1 MITEPPSRAPEPAGA
16 VPDPL
21 SHLPSIVALAP
32 LVLFACDASGVCTF
46 AGGRA
51 LERLGLDPEMLVGQ
65 NLLELFNDNAR
76 RTASLDDGLPALW
89 SPAQAVSGH
98 VDFGGRTIRFSR
110 VPVHDERGDVT
121 GVVGVAIDATD
132 RIRALGS
139 PDDVDDRFRTVF
151 NGAPMGMAIVD
162 ASGRCVQVNR
172 ALADMLRCSC
182 CDLLGESL
190 ASYGCDVVAESG
202 MRWPPV
208 PGERTE
214 VRLRRSDGSMVH
226 ALVDATVLHRDADG
240 AVTHHLLHLQ
250 DFTARREMDAAMHR
264 SEAWLRTLL
273 AHAVAS
279 ERARAEA
286 ETRLLAVVNTAPV
299 AIFVFD
305 VRGVV
310 TMAAG
315 RCLPYLGMGGDE
327 LVGVSVFTAELS
339 RLDLT
344 DRVRVALEGQEVRAM
359 VIREGHAFD
368 VWFGPIHDGDMIVG
382 GFGIANDITDLYR
395 ADQERRRLLSQLVT
409 AQEAERTRIAYDVHD
424 DSLQAMTAIGIRLEQ
439 LKRRLTVPRDLDL
452 VSCIDA
458 TLADAVRRLRA
469 LLLELGPPKLDGAG
483 LCSAIADHA
492 RRVLES
498 TATVVHVEGG
508 LSEEPDPE
516 CSIVVYRIAQE
527 ALANVRKHARAR
539 TVRIGLESVDDGVL
553 TCIDDDG
560 VGFSIAD
567 VCNNSQPGHLGMTSM
582 RERAE
587 IAAGWLL
594 LSSHPGC
601 GTTVRY
607 WIPSRPGPPATECL
621 GQRSGAATTPSR
633 SAIATASS
641 RECAPS
647 FWMTAWT

>member
-1 MITEPPSRAPEPAGA
+1 MI
-16 VPDPL
+16 
-21 SHLPSIVALAP
+21 
-32 LVLFACDASGVCTF
+32 
-46 AGGRA
+46 
-51 LERLGLDPEMLVGQ
+51 VGQ

-76 RTASLDDGLPALW
+76 RTAALDDGLVALW
-89 SPAQAVSGH
+89 NPADAVSGQ
-98 VDFGGRTIRFSR
+98 VDFAGRTVRFSR
-110 VPVHDERGDVT
+110 VPVQDGSGHLT
-121 GVVGVAIDATD
+121 GVVGVAVDTTD
-132 RIRALGS
+132 HRIRVVGP
-139 PDDVDDRFRTVF
+139 PDDVDERFRTLF
-151 NGAPMGMAIVD
+151 NDAPMGMAIVD
-162 ASGRCVQVNR
+162 AAGRCVQVNR
-172 ALADMLRCSC
+172 ALSDMLRRSSAE
-182 CDLLGESL
+182 LVGGSL
-190 ASYGCDVVAESG
+190 ASAGCDVVAASG

-208 PGERTE
+208 PGVRTE
-214 VRLRRSDGSMVH
+214 VRLQRSDGATVH
-226 ALVDATVLHRDADG
+226 ALVDATVLHREPDG
-240 AVTHHLLHLQ
+240 AITHHLLHVQ
-250 DFTARREMDAAMHR
+250 DFTAQREMDRAMHR

-273 AHAVAS
+273 AHAVRS
-279 ERARAEA
+279 ERARTEA
-286 ETRLLAVVNTAPV
+286 ETRLLAVVNTAPI

-305 VRGVV
+305 PHGVV

-315 RCLPYLGMGGDE
+315 RCLPYLGMGGEE

-359 VIREGHAFD
+359 VIREDHAFD
-368 VWFGPIHDGDMIVG
+368 VWFGPIHDGELIVG

-395 ADQERRRLLSQLVT
+395 ADQERRRLLSQLVN

-439 LKRRLTVPRDLDL
+439 LKRRLTAPRDLDL

-458 TLADAVRRLRA
+458 TLGDAVRRLRA
-469 LLLELGPPKLDGAG
+469 LLLELGPPKLEGAG
-483 LCSAIADHA
+483 LCSAIVDHA
-492 RRVLES
+492 RRVLETTG
-498 TATVVHVEGG
+498 TAVSIDGRLRG
-508 LSEEPDPE
+508 EPDPE

-527 ALANVRKHARAR
+527 AIANVRKHAAAR
-539 TVRIGLESVDDGVL
+539 RVRIHMESVDDGVL

-560 VGFSIAD
+560 VGFAISE
-567 VCNNSQPGHLGMTSM
+567 VRSKSMPGHLGMTSM

-607 WIPSRPGPPATECL
+607 WIPSRPGPPAAECL

-633 SAIATASS
+633 NAIATASS

-647 FWMTAWT
+647 FWITAWT

>member
-1 MITEPPSRAPEPAGA
+1 MIRERLPRASGTAGA

-21 SHLPSIVALAP
+21 TDLPSIVARAP
-32 LVLFACDASGVCTF
+32 VVLFSCDASGVCTF

-51 LERLGLDPEMLVGQ
+51 LESLGLDAGMLVGQ
-65 NLLELFNDNAR
+65 NLLELFNENSL
-76 RTASLDDGLPALW
+76 RTASLDDDMPALW
-89 SPAQAVSGH
+89 TPTQAVSGQI
-98 VDFGGRTIRFSR
+98 DFGGRTIRFSR
-110 VPVHDERGDVT
+110 VPVHDRHGELI
-121 GVVGVAIDATD
+121 GVVGVAVDTTD
-132 RIRALGS
+132 RIRAIGVS
-139 PDDVDDRFRTVF
+139 DDVDERFRAIFTQ
-151 NGAPMGMAIVD
+151 APMGMAIVD
-162 ASGRCVQVNR
+162 ASGRSVQVNG
-172 ALADMLRCSC
+172 ALSDMMRCACADLVADSV
-182 CDLLGESL
+182 
-190 ASYGCDVVAESG
+190 AANGCDIVAVGG
-202 MRWPPV
+202 MGWPPV
-208 PGERTE
+208 PGRRSE
-214 VRLRRSDGSMVH
+214 VRLRRPDGSTLQ
-226 ALVDATVLHRDADG
+226 ALVDATVLHRDEG
-240 AVTHHLLHLQ
+240 GEVSHYLLHVQ
-250 DFTARREMDAAMHR
+250 DFTARREMDEAIRR
-264 SEAWLRTLL
+264 SEAWLRALL
-273 AHAVAS
+273 AHALRCD
-279 ERARAEA
+279 RARSDA

-299 AIFVFD
+299 AVFVFD
-305 VRGVV
+305 ARGVV

-315 RCLPYLGMGGDE
+315 RCLPYLGMGGEE

-344 DRVRVALEGQEVRAM
+344 DRVRVALEGQEVRAT
-359 VIREGHAFD
+359 VIREDHAFD
-368 VWFGPIHDGDMIVG
+368 VWFGPIHDGELVVG
-382 GFGIANDITDLYR
+382 GLGIANDITDLYR

-439 LKRRLTVPRDLDL
+439 LKRRLTAPRDLDL

-492 RRVLES
+492 RRVLD
-498 TATVVHVEGG
+498 TTPAIVGVDDQ
-508 LSEEPDPE
+508 LSEEPDSE

-527 ALANVRKHARAR
+527 ALANVRKHSRAR
-539 TVRIGLESVDDGVL
+539 RVRIRLESVDDGVL
-553 TCIDDDG
+553 CCIDDDG
-560 VGFSIAD
+560 VGFSMTQ
-567 VCNNSQPGHLGMTSM
+567 VCESQPGHLGLTSM

-607 WIPSRPGPPATECL
+607 WIPSRPGPPAVECL

-641 RECAPS
+641 RECAPN